1 MNKVNRG
8 TFLDITFQRN
18 LGSLKVG
25 IFLLAGV
32 FLLSGCNTRNGNVLF
47 DSSIVQREEQTT
59 ADNLEHWEKESG
71 QDGGEKLQEQMS
83 EDTGTEISR
92 NDKPEETPAET
103 CYVYVCGAIVN
114 PGVYE
119 VDEGTRVCEVIQYAG
134 GLTGEA
140 ETTCMNQALAVYD
153 GLMLVIPT
161 VTQWENGEFC
171 LDEQGFLVQV
181 PKSDGGASKSQK
193 EPLDDGKININE
205 ATLEQLC
212 TLPGVG
218 ESRAVSIIAYREEHG
233 AFETIEDIKQVSG
246 IKEGLFE
253 KIKEKIKV

>member
-92 NDKPEETPAET
+92 NDKPEETPAETPAET

-212 TLPGVG
+212 T
-218 ESRAVSIIAYREEHG
+218 
-233 AFETIEDIKQVSG
+233 G